1 MGQILKGSYIVGVSL
16 RYAFGVIICSLA
28 LVTIILAILGVLMG
42 MCGFR
47 KNRDPDQRTK
57 LSHCGGICLIL

>member
-1 MGQILKGSYIVGVSL
+1 MPTYWLLMDGFIPS

-28 LVTIILAILGVLMG
+28 LITILLAVVGILLG

-57 LSHCGGICLIL
+57 VSNCGGIFLLM